1 MLASFT
7 EYAERNDLQLLL
19 WTFCNQ
25 NGDIALVCSKTMG
38 GNTVALAIRT
48 PGPQDDFA
56 KEVARVMSSVAT
68 SNGKRMQCTVDI
80 KSLQPWSVGVSG
92 IPYMV
97 SVAEEL
103 LRLAT
108 FTTEFD
114 IKAVIADR
122 AAYSFEVVCEHV
134 QKELRGTEN
143 EFILAAESPDMI
155 NNPGQTF
162 KRFPTYWGWVR
173 NSLTK
178 YSPSGRVVPH

>member
-1 MLASFT
+1 MKARNTNLPCIPATRIETKPWSLIGEESEAQLRARFT
-7 EYAERNDLQLLL
+7 EY
-19 WTFCNQ
+19 
-25 NGDIALVCSKTMG
+25 
-38 GNTVALAIRT
+38 
-48 PGPQDDFA
+48 
-56 KEVARVMSSVAT
+56 

-97 SVAEEL
+97 GVAEEL

-122 AAYSFEVVCEHV
+122 AVYCFEVVCEHV

-143 EFILAAESPDMI
+143 ESILGSRSSDMI

>member
-1 MLASFT
+1 
-7 EYAERNDLQLLL
+7 
-19 WTFCNQ
+19 
-25 NGDIALVCSKTMG
+25 MG

-56 KEVARVMSSVAT
+56 KEVARIMSKVAT

-80 KSLQPWSVGVSG
+80 KSLQPWSAGVSG

-97 SVAEEL
+97 GVAEEL

-114 IKAVIADR
+114 IKAVIA
-122 AAYSFEVVCEHV
+122 EHAV
-134 QKELRGTEN
+134 PRMSSPW
-143 EFILAAESPDMI
+143 AAENSGMI
-155 NNPGQTF
+155 NNPAQTF
-162 KRFPTYWGWVR
+162 KRFPTYWSWVR

-178 YSPSGRVVPH
+178 YSPSGRLVPHWRTG

>member
-7 EYAERNDLQLLL
+7 EYTERDDLQLLL

-25 NGDIALVCSKTMG
+25 KGDIALVCSKTMG

-56 KEVARVMSSVAT
+56 KEVARVISNVAT

-97 SVAEEL
+97 GRS
-103 LRLAT
+103 RR
-108 FTTEFD
+108 TTQ
-114 IKAVIADR
+114 IG
-122 AAYSFEVVCEHV
+122 YLH
-134 QKELRGTEN
+134 
-143 EFILAAESPDMI
+143 
-155 NNPGQTF
+155 
-162 KRFPTYWGWVR
+162 
-173 NSLTK
+173 
-178 YSPSGRVVPH
+178 H